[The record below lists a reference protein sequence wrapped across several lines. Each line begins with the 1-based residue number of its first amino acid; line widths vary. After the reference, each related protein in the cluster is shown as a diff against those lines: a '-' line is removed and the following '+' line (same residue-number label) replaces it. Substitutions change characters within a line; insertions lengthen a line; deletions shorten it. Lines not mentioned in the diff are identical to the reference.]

1 MAGLPKQGESSIS
14 AAGQTNQEFVR
25 IFNNHQW
32 TMPIPTWFLRATR
45 LTGWRDIELYE
56 DSLKLTY
63 IVKIYTEGRRNV
75 MYGKGWCLFVEK
87 NCLMKDMV
95 LEFLYYPSI
104 RRSLIV
110 QITRYCVPAS
120 FIEETVRK
128 PIKVPAFFSRPRP
141 TTLKEKTEFK
151 VESVNE
157 ESSDNGP
164 DNENTGEEDV
174 VVSDQQGEHAAEDE
188 FH

>member
-1 MAGLPKQGESSIS
+1 
-14 AAGQTNQEFVR
+14 
-25 IFNNHQW
+25 
-32 TMPIPTWFLRATR
+32 
-45 LTGWRDIELYE
+45 
-56 DSLKLTY
+56 
-63 IVKIYTEGRRNV
+63 

-95 LEFLYYPSI
+95 FEFLYYPSI

-120 FIEETVRK
+120 FIEGTVRK

-141 TTLKEKTEFK
+141 TTLREKTEFK

-157 ESSDNGP
+157 ESSDNEP

-188 FH
+188 FHQDMEWTARLSKSHVLGGNPYMTGWRHFVKELELEVGDLCVFKILFKFVPDNIPVIKMAWINLGLNE